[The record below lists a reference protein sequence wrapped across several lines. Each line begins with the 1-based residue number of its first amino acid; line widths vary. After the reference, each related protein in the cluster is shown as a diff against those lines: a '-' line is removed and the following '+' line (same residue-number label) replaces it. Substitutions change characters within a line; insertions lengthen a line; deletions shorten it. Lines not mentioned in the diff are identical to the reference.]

1 VNTIDRNQLFNVEKL
16 LVEFLSKIPDCKIP
30 TTTDYVFGKDI
41 RDPKTGDRYPLDNWY
56 LHFTIHPPFYSDLSD
71 VRLRLDNILLD
82 DIKQFQK
89 YKMEESQTEYPQQ
102 SLIMHQLCDW
112 TWLVGDDGK
121 ILRPIISMDGK
132 SVTYKATIVKYAKIL
147 KKTDNNI

>member
-1 VNTIDRNQLFNVEKL
+1 VNTIDRNQLLNVEKL
-16 LVEFLSKIPDCKIP
+16 LVEFLSKIPDSKIP

-41 RDPKTGDRYPLDNWY
+41 RHPNTGDKYSLDNWY
-56 LHFTIHPPFYSDLSD
+56 LHFTITPPFYSDLSD

-89 YKMEESQTEYPQQ
+89 GKIEEAKTEYPQQ
-102 SLIMHQLCDW
+102 SLTMHQLCDW

-121 ILRPIISMDGK
+121 ILRPITSIHDK

-147 KKTDNNI
+147 PEFGV